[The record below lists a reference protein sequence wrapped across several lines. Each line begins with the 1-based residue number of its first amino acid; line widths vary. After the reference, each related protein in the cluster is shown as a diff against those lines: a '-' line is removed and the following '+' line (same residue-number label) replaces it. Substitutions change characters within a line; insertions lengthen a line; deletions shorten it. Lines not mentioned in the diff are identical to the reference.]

1 MPESIKEAIVAAV
14 NAFVVDPTYQSVSGV
29 AGVSGSVEKPY
40 ACTKSALMFLARIS
54 TVGGSAADLGVR
66 LIAIYN

>member
-1 MPESIKEAIVAAV
+1 M

-40 ACTKSALMFLARIS
+40 AFTKSALVFLARIPIA
-54 TVGGSAADLGVR
+54 GGRAAADLGVR
-66 LIAIYN
+66 LIANYN